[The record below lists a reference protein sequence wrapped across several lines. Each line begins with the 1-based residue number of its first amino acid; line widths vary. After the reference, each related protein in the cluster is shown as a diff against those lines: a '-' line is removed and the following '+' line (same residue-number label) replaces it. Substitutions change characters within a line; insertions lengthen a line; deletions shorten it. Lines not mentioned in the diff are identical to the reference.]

1 MNRTEE
7 RYKRKERYDTREQKR
22 DNGWKHGR
30 SHGLLLFHGSGGHLS
45 HYAFV
50 AYGGGSRRVGSK
62 GKEEYFWQ
70 TGETDGDAVGG
81 GSGRYA
87 PRKSSGWSSVND
99 LHLIPGSF
107 ADDPQSL

>member
-81 GSGRYA
+81 GERQVRSTEVFRLELCQRPTPH
-87 PRKSSGWSSVND
+87 PRV
-99 LHLIPGSF
+99 F
-107 ADDPQSL
+107 C